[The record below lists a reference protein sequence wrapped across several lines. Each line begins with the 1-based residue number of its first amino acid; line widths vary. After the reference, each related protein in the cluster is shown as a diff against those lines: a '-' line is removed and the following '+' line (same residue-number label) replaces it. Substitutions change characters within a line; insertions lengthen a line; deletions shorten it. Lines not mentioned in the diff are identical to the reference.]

1 MIMISKELCDEINAQ
16 IGREFAASL
25 QYVSIATYFDGNALK
40 KLAELFYKQAAEENE
55 HAMKMVKYIVDT
67 GSEVVI
73 PPLAAPKAK
82 FASAEEAIG
91 LAVRWEEEVTAQIN
105 HLMDIA
111 VAKKDYLGQQFLAW
125 FVTEQLEEVST
136 MQNMLNIAQRAGEK
150 NLLMLEAYLT
160 HAD

>member
-16 IGREFAASL
+16 VGREFAASL

-40 KLAELFYKQAAEENE
+40 KLADLFYKQAAEENE
-55 HAMKMVKYIVDT
+55 HAMKLVKYIVDT

-73 PPLAAPKAK
+73 PALSAPKAK
-82 FASAEEAIG
+82 FASAEEAIA
-91 LAVRWEEEVTAQIN
+91 LALKWEEEVTAQIN

-136 MQNMLNIAQRAGEK
+136 MQNMLSIVQRAGEK

>member
-55 HAMKMVKYIVDT
+55 HAMKLVKYIVNT

-82 FASAEEAIG
+82 FATAEEAIA
-91 LAVRWEEEVTAQIN
+91 LAVKWEEEVTAQIN

-125 FVTEQLEEVST
+125 FVTEQLEEVSS
-136 MQNMLNIAQRAGEK
+136 MQNMLQIVQRAGDK

>member
-16 IGREFAASL
+16 VGREFAASL

-40 KLAELFYKQAAEENE
+40 KVADLFYKQAAEENE
-55 HAMKMVKYIVDT
+55 HAMKLVKYIVDT

-82 FASAEEAIG
+82 FANAEEAIA
-91 LAVRWEEEVTAQIN
+91 LALKWEEEVTAQIN

-125 FVTEQLEEVST
+125 FVTEQLEEVSS
-136 MQNMLNIAQRAGEK
+136 MQNMLSIVQRAGEK

>member
-40 KLAELFYKQAAEENE
+40 KVAGLFYKQAAEENE
-55 HAMKMVKYIVDT
+55 HAMKLVKYIVDT

-82 FASAEEAIG
+82 FASAEEAFA
-91 LAVRWEEEVTAQIN
+91 LAVKWEEEVTAQIN

-125 FVTEQLEEVST
+125 FVTEQLEEVSS
-136 MQNMLNIAQRAGEK
+136 MQNMLSIVQRAGEK